1 MRKQQVAKSE
11 SEFAAGFEERTSSF
25 SFTAFLS
32 VESIWKYIH
41 ARSNT
46 FVCQFCS
53 VLYSDFAYTTP
64 QTTVLRCHPLSRV
77 CSEPLQR
84 PGTAGRMS
92 F

>member
-11 SEFAAGFEERTSSF
+11 SEFAGGFEERTSSF

-46 FVCQFCS
+46 FAS
-53 VLYSDFAYTTP
+53 FALFYRVILLTP
-64 QTTVLRCHPLSRV
+64 
-77 CSEPLQR
+77 R
-84 PGTAGRMS
+84 PR
-92 F
+92 